1 MQTYQIIKRIL
12 NSGWILMLTF
22 AKLLNGNMLTGQ
34 DQPLDHLF
42 GWYKNG
48 SVTHNRP
55 APTWVVVFLAIL
67 SNEILCPSL
76 ISVCAVSP
84 TQALSL
90 RKMVQNLHSLMQ
102 SQGHG
107 KISP

>member
-1 MQTYQIIKRIL
+1 
-12 NSGWILMLTF
+12 MLTF

-67 SNEILCPSL
+67 SNEILCLSHLSVRCVPNSGSESQEDGAEPSL
-76 ISVCAVSP
+76 TDAESR
-84 TQALSL
+84 TRQDLSL
-90 RKMVQNLHSLMQ
+90 GAWANFPPPLVL
-102 SQGHG
+102 
-107 KISP
+107 I